1 MATTEE
7 LQTLVLTTLDSK
19 GSIENTKE
27 FKASDGKEVDQL
39 VLLGALKSLVDK
51 EVIFFRIF
59 TIHFYIIISNFIFL
73 N

>member
-1 MATTEE
+1 MTTTEE
-7 LQTLVLTTLDSK
+7 LQTLVLATLDSK

-51 EVIFFRIF
+51 EVIFFIF
-59 TIHFYIIISNFIFL
+59 IIHSYIIISNL
-73 N
+73 YL

>member
-1 MATTEE
+1 MTTTEE

-51 EVIFFRIF
+51 EVIFFIF
-59 TIHFYIIISNFIFL
+59 IISYITISNL
-73 N
+73 YL

>member
-1 MATTEE
+1 MTTTEE

-51 EVIFFRIF
+51 EVIFFIF
-59 TIHFYIIISNFIFL
+59 IIHSYIIISNL
-73 N
+73 YL